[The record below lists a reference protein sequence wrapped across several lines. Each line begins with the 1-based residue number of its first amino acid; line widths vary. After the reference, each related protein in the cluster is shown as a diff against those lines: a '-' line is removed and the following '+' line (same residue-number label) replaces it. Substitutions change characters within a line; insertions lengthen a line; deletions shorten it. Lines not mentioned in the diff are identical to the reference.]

1 MALRTSGLVAGGD
14 EGVALL
20 REATEALSGSPAL
33 LERARAHVELGAA
46 LRRARRPRDARAP
59 LRDGLALARECGA
72 TGLADRARD
81 ELRAAGGRIVREARR
96 GVDALSPR
104 ELRIAELAADGLG
117 NPEIAQT
124 LFITRKTVESHL
136 RTIFRKLGIGSRTEL
151 APLLRTRSDDGR
163 RVSP

>member
-1 MALRTSGLVAGGD
+1 M
-14 EGVALL
+14 
-20 REATEALSGSPAL
+20 